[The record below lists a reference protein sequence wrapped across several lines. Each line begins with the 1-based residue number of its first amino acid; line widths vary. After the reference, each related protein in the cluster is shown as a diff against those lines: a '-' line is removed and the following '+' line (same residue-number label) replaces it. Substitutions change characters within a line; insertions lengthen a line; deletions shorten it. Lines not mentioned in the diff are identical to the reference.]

1 MNIEIVLIKKRI
13 ESLRKERDE
22 IFSMLDEVNY
32 QEMELLVNAI
42 SEMTENIKSLQKEKK
57 ELMKNETI

>member
-32 QEMELLVNAI
+32 EEMEILVNAI

>member
-13 ESLRKERDE
+13 ESLKKERDE

-32 QEMELLVNAI
+32 EEMEILVNAI
-42 SEMTENIKSLQKEKK
+42 SEMTEKIKSLQKEKE
-57 ELMKNETI
+57 ELMKDETI

>member
-57 ELMKNETI
+57 ELLLNENY

>member
-32 QEMELLVNAI
+32 EEMELLVNAI
-42 SEMTENIKSLQKEKK
+42 SEMTENIKTLQKEKE
-57 ELMKNETI
+57 ELMIDETI

>member
-32 QEMELLVNAI
+32 EEMELLVNAI
-42 SEMTENIKSLQKEKK
+42 SEMTENIKSLQKEK
-57 ELMKNETI
+57 EEIMKDETI

>member
-32 QEMELLVNAI
+32 QDMELLVNAI
-42 SEMTENIKSLQKEKK
+42 SEMTEKIKTLQKEKK
-57 ELMKNETI
+57 ELMKHETI

>member
-22 IFSMLDEVNY
+22 IFSMLDEVSY
-32 QEMELLVNAI
+32 QDMELLVNAI
-42 SEMTENIKSLQKEKK
+42 SEMTEKIKTLHEEKK

>member
-13 ESLRKERDE
+13 ESLRKERDD
-22 IFSMLDEVNY
+22 IFSMLDEVSY
-32 QEMELLVNAI
+32 QDMELLVNAI
-42 SEMTENIKSLQKEKK
+42 SEITEKIKTLQKEKK

>member
-13 ESLRKERDE
+13 ESLKKERDE

-32 QEMELLVNAI
+32 EEMELLVNAI

-57 ELMKNETI
+57 EIMKNETI

>member
-32 QEMELLVNAI
+32 EEMDLLVNAI
-42 SEMTENIKSLQKEKK
+42 SEMTEKIKTLQKEKK
-57 ELMKNETI
+57 ELMKNENI

>member
-22 IFSMLDEVNY
+22 IFSMLDEVSY
-32 QEMELLVNAI
+32 QDMELLVNAI

-57 ELMKNETI
+57 ELMKNENI

>member
-22 IFSMLDEVNY
+22 IFSMLDEVSY
-32 QEMELLVNAI
+32 EEMEILVNAI
-42 SEMTENIKSLQKEKK
+42 SEMTEKIKSLQKEKE
-57 ELMKNETI
+57 ELMIDETI

>member
-32 QEMELLVNAI
+32 QDMELLVNAI
-42 SEMTENIKSLQKEKK
+42 SEMTENIKTLQKEKK

>member
-32 QEMELLVNAI
+32 EEMELLVNAI
-42 SEMTENIKSLQKEKK
+42 SEITEKIKTLQKEKK

>member
-13 ESLRKERDE
+13 ESLKKERDE

-32 QEMELLVNAI
+32 EEMELLVNAI

-57 ELMKNETI
+57 EIMRHETI

>member
-22 IFSMLDEVNY
+22 IFSMLDEVSY
-32 QEMELLVNAI
+32 QDMELLVNAI
-42 SEMTENIKSLQKEKK
+42 SEMTEKIKSLQKEKK
-57 ELMKNETI
+57 ELMKHETI

>member
-32 QEMELLVNAI
+32 EEMELLVNTI
-42 SEMTENIKSLQKEKK
+42 SEMTENIKSLQKEKE
-57 ELMKNETI
+57 ELMIDENN

>member
-32 QEMELLVNAI
+32 EEMDLLVNAI

-57 ELMKNETI
+57 ELMKHETI

>member
-32 QEMELLVNAI
+32 QDMELLVNAI
-42 SEMTENIKSLQKEKK
+42 SEMTENIKTLQKEKK
-57 ELMKNETI
+57 ELMKNETV

>member
-22 IFSMLDEVNY
+22 IFSILDEVSY
-32 QEMELLVNAI
+32 EEMKLLVNTI

-57 ELMKNETI
+57 ELMKHETI

>member
-32 QEMELLVNAI
+32 EDMELLVNAI
-42 SEMTENIKSLQKEKK
+42 SEMTENIKTLQKEKK

>member
-22 IFSMLDEVNY
+22 IFSMLDEVSY
-32 QEMELLVNAI
+32 EDMEILVNAI

>member
-13 ESLRKERDE
+13 ESLRQERDE

-32 QEMELLVNAI
+32 QDMELLVNAI
-42 SEMTENIKSLQKEKK
+42 SEMTENIKTLQKEKK

>member
-13 ESLRKERDE
+13 ESLRKERDD
-22 IFSMLDEVNY
+22 IFSMLDEVSY
-32 QEMELLVNAI
+32 QDMELLVNAI
-42 SEMTENIKSLQKEKK
+42 SEMTEKIKTLQKEKK

>member
-32 QEMELLVNAI
+32 EEMELLVNAI
-42 SEMTENIKSLQKEKK
+42 SEITEKIKSLQKEKK
-57 ELMKNETI
+57 EIMKNETI

>member
-13 ESLRKERDE
+13 ESLKKERDE

-32 QEMELLVNAI
+32 EEMDLLVNAI
-42 SEMTENIKSLQKEKK
+42 SEMTENIKTLQKEKK
-57 ELMKNETI
+57 ELMKHETI

>member
-32 QEMELLVNAI
+32 EEMEILVNAI

-57 ELMKNETI
+57 ELMKHETV

>member
-32 QEMELLVNAI
+32 DEMELLVNAI

-57 ELMKNETI
+57 ELMKHETI

>member
-13 ESLRKERDE
+13 ESLKKERDE

-32 QEMELLVNAI
+32 EEMELLVNAI
-42 SEMTENIKSLQKEKK
+42 SEMTEKIKTLQKEKK
-57 ELMKNETI
+57 ELMKNENI

>member
-32 QEMELLVNAI
+32 QDMELLVNAI
-42 SEMTENIKSLQKEKK
+42 SEMTEKIKTLQNEKK
-57 ELMKNETI
+57 ELMKHETI

>member
-13 ESLRKERDE
+13 ESLRKERNE

-32 QEMELLVNAI
+32 EEMELLVNAI
-42 SEMTENIKSLQKEKK
+42 SEMTENIKTLQKEKE
-57 ELMKNETI
+57 ELMIDETI

>member
-13 ESLRKERDE
+13 ESLKKERDE

-32 QEMELLVNAI
+32 EEMEILVNAI
-42 SEMTENIKSLQKEKK
+42 SEMTENIKTLQKEKK
-57 ELMKNETI
+57 ELLKNENI

>member
-1 MNIEIVLIKKRI
+1 MNIEIVLIRKRI

-32 QEMELLVNAI
+32 EEMDLLVNAI
-42 SEMTENIKSLQKEKK
+42 SEMTEKIKTLQKEKK
-57 ELMKNETI
+57 ELMKHETI

>member
-32 QEMELLVNAI
+32 EEMEILVNAI

-57 ELMKNETI
+57 ELMKHETI

>member
-22 IFSMLDEVNY
+22 IFSMLDEVSY
-32 QEMELLVNAI
+32 EEMELLVNAI
-42 SEMTENIKSLQKEKK
+42 SEITEKIKTLQKEKK
-57 ELMKNETI
+57 ELMKHETI

>member
-22 IFSMLDEVNY
+22 IFSMLDEVSY
-32 QEMELLVNAI
+32 QDMELLVNAI